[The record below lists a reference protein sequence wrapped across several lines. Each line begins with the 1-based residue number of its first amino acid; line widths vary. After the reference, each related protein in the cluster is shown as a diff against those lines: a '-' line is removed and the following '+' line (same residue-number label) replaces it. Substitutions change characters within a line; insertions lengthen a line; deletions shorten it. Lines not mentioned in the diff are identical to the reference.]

1 MWWKRISRCWKP
13 GLQAISVLLLAVFL
27 WNTALRA
34 QSETTDWQS
43 TAAEEADWKQ
53 IGLDILRQA
62 AEENRLSDP
71 ETVRSLVER
80 FGACGHAAVDSEN
93 QVDMVCREQVEAFCE
108 QVSKEETGEVTIVE
122 VTGQGAF
129 AVYAL
134 KTADGVVSV
143 DRSYYRYSGGTVE
156 KTAESTYVADYW
168 NYTQDGYLIF
178 SGIMYTEELYL
189 LTLSE
194 TEECKAFRV
203 QPLEETC
210 RELNRQYIRPIGYKK
225 NNLFNT
231 DWSEE
236 NFGELDFCD
245 VFDVFYQRAMGQPS
259 PYVADDN
266 LSVGAVYEIPA
277 EEFEHVIQTFLKVD
291 SASIREKTDWCADG
305 YYVYRPR
312 GFYEVGIPDSIYPE
326 VTAYRYN
333 VDGTLTLTVHA
344 VYPYGGTSRA
354 VIHEVV
360 VRLMENGGVQYV
372 SNHILSAEEED
383 FIWYVPRLSEEEWEE
398 IYGLAVAESP
408 CRSYTKRKVC
418 LQGGEGHELL

>member
-1 MWWKRISRCWKP
+1 M
-13 GLQAISVLLLAVFL
+13 QAISVLLLAVFL

-53 IGLDILRQA
+53 IGLDIFRPRQQRKTVFLIRRRCA
-62 AEENRLSDP
+62 AWWSDSAP
-71 ETVRSLVER
+71 
-80 FGACGHAAVDSEN
+80 AGHAAVDSEN

-108 QVSKEETGEVTIVE
+108 QVSKERDRGSNHC
-122 VTGQGAF
+122 GGYRPGAF

-203 QPLEETC
+203 QPPEETC
-210 RELNRQYIRPIGYKK
+210 RELNRQYILPIGYKE

-236 NFGELDFCD
+236 NFGELDF
-245 VFDVFYQRAMGQPS
+245 
-259 PYVADDN
+259 
-266 LSVGAVYEIPA
+266 L
-277 EEFEHVIQTFLKVD
+277 
-291 SASIREKTDWCADG
+291 
-305 YYVYRPR
+305 
-312 GFYEVGIPDSIYPE
+312 
-326 VTAYRYN
+326 
-333 VDGTLTLTVHA
+333 
-344 VYPYGGTSRA
+344 
-354 VIHEVV
+354 
-360 VRLMENGGVQYV
+360 
-372 SNHILSAEEED
+372 
-383 FIWYVPRLSEEEWEE
+383 
-398 IYGLAVAESP
+398 
-408 CRSYTKRKVC
+408 
-418 LQGGEGHELL
+418 